1 MSVEFWTRAK
11 KVKWGRSSLLSK
23 PSMLWKAQ
31 DCCSF
36 QCRKITVHFGAHSIT
51 AGVCSPLTM
60 VIFLKRW
67 LFTANIFFLSL
78 RCFGCKTK
86 VPLSCSISN
95 KAARINLIGK
105 KKTERVNK
113 NGAKPRW
120 GTLCSRQASSSNTAG
135 SPDQKQLRESTRIFC
150 KWSSSPLVT

>member
-67 LFTANIFFLSL
+67 LFTANFFFLSL

-113 NGAKPRW
+113 NGAKPLW
-120 GTLCSRQASSSNTAG
+120 GTLCSRVSDGLPRAIQPALLIRNSYES
-135 SPDQKQLRESTRIFC
+135 QREYFVNEVAPR
-150 KWSSSPLVT
+150 